1 MFRLSYLIVFV
12 TFTTSNVN
20 YAFASNCT
28 FGGVDF
34 DNLNSRQQSVLEK
47 YGAICSS
54 PSSQNFK
61 YRTGIN
67 YTNYSDGSCT
77 PGRKKVCINSSEYK
91 ELCNMAKGISVQA
104 RRTASVMYGS
114 SFSRFLGY
122 DGVFESQR
130 VDYRNNRCAVSFT
143 ISGIF
148 KGTTTRKTIYGRG
161 STFIVTKNGNV
172 LVHYIDTMR

>member
-1 MFRLSYLIVFV
+1 MFRISYLIIFIILII
-12 TFTTSNVN
+12 SYLNH
-20 YAFASNCT
+20 AFASNCT
-28 FGGVDF
+28 FGGVAF
-34 DNLNSRQQSVLEK
+34 DNLNSSQQSVLKK

-54 PSSQNFK
+54 SSSQNLK

-77 PGRKKVCINSSEYK
+77 PGQKKVCINSTEYR
-91 ELCNMAKGISVQA
+91 ELCNMAKGITVQA

-130 VDYRNNRCAVSFT
+130 VNYRNNRCAVSFT

-148 KGTTTRKTIYGRG
+148 KGTTTRKTISGRG
-161 STFIVTKNGNV
+161 STFVVAKNGNV
-172 LVHYIDTMR
+172 LVHYMDTMR

>member
-1 MFRLSYLIVFV
+1 MFRISYLIVFI
-12 TFTTSNVN
+12 TFIISNLN
-20 YAFASNCT
+20 YAFASNCS

-34 DNLNSRQQSVLEK
+34 DNLNSRQQSVLKK

-54 PSSQNFK
+54 PSSQNLK

-77 PGRKKVCINSSEYK
+77 PGRKKVCINSSEYR
-91 ELCNMAKGISVQA
+91 ELCNMAKGITVQA

-122 DGVFESQR
+122 DGVFESQK
-130 VDYRNNRCAVSFT
+130 VNYRNNRCAVSFT

-161 STFIVTKNGNV
+161 STFIVAKNGNV